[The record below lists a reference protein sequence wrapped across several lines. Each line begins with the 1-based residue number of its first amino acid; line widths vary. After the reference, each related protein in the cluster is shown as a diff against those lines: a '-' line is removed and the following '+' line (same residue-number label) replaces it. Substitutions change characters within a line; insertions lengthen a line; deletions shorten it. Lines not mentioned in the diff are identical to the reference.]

1 LLWSSSTYTT
11 STVPAPPKKKQK
23 KIKKTNNTPTM
34 GIAVH
39 VALDT
44 LGKDDTA
51 EEARWA
57 ARRVVL
63 ERELAQLQAANTGVL
78 LH

>member
-1 LLWSSSTYTT
+1 
-11 STVPAPPKKKQK
+11 
-23 KIKKTNNTPTM
+23 M